1 MFACTVSDVRDFM
14 EKLFLKDTFDGFQLM
29 EAVIVT
35 SNTFVIDGH
44 IREEYY
50 TKEEW
55 EELAEKKIS
64 RWSSL
69 RPLCFQMIKG
79 KKTPESMK
87 LVMRMADAAVEK
99 LLEKSGLP
107 FQAADV
113 EGLFFNVRY
122 ENQKLMLTGGVSMR
136 LFTMDKSLERFWG
149 QKLEGF
155 LKQAEIACETV

>member
-1 MFACTVSDVRDFM
+1 MLVCTVTDVRDFM

-35 SNTFVIDGH
+35 ANTFVIDGH

-55 EELAEKKIS
+55 EQLAEKKVS
-64 RWSSL
+64 RWKEL

-87 LVMRMADAAVEK
+87 LVFRMADSGVEK
-99 LLEKSGLP
+99 LLIQSGLT
-107 FQAADV
+107 FQLTDV

-122 ENQKLMLTGGVSMR
+122 ENDKLQLTSGVSMK
-136 LFTMDKSLERFWG
+136 LFTMDKSLERFWE
-149 QKLEGF
+149 QRLQGF
-155 LKQAEIACETV
+155 LKQAEIVCEQ

>member
-14 EKLFLKDTFDGFQLM
+14 GKLFLKDTFDGFQLM

-35 SNTFVIDGH
+35 ANTFVIDGH

-50 TKEEW
+50 SKEEW
-55 EELAEKKIS
+55 EELAEKNIS
-64 RWSSL
+64 RWKEL

-87 LVMRMADAAVEK
+87 LVFRMADSGVEK
-99 LLEKSGLP
+99 LLEQSGLAY
-107 FQAADV
+107 QASEI

-122 ENQKLMLTGGVSMR
+122 ENQKLQLTSGVSMKV
-136 LFTMDKSLERFWG
+136 FTMDKSLERFWE
-149 QKLEGF
+149 QRLQGF
-155 LKQAEIACETV
+155 LKQAEIACEQ

>member
-64 RWSSL
+64 RWGSL

-87 LVMRMADAAVEK
+87 LVLRMADSGVEK

-107 FQAADV
+107 FQVTDV

-122 ENQKLMLTGGVSMR
+122 ENQKLMLTSGVSMR
-136 LFTMDKSLERFWG
+136 LFTMDKSLERFWE
-149 QKLEGF
+149 QKLEGY
-155 LKQAEIACETV
+155 LKQAEIACEIV